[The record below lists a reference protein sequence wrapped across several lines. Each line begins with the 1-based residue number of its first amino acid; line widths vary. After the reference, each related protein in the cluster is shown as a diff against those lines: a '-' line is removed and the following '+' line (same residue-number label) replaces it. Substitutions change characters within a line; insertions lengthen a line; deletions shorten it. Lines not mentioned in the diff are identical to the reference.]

1 MSKKSE
7 PDGRKGGDK
16 MSPIVE
22 RSEAEME
29 IIREDLGD
37 LALAH
42 LEALRETEKK

>member
-1 MSKKSE
+1 MTH
-7 PDGRKGGDK
+7 GRQEHKGGK
-16 MSPIVE
+16 EMSPIVE

-42 LEALRETEKK
+42 LEALRETE